1 MIRILLGMIVVL
13 VALCAAFGGLLWHE
27 RTQMGR
33 QDCEI
38 ATAARVNADTL
49 NTADAQ
55 HRADLEQVQQ
65 LQAQIAQLQADAN
78 AAAHLRAALESKLA
92 KQTEVL
98 RHVRETDIEARRCL
112 DTGVP
117 ASLLDSLRTPAG
129 GPASQAHQGG

>member
-1 MIRILLGMIVVL
+1 
-13 VALCAAFGGLLWHE
+13 
-27 RTQMGR
+27 
-33 QDCEI
+33 
-38 ATAARVNADTL
+38 
-49 NTADAQ
+49 
-55 HRADLEQVQQ
+55 
-65 LQAQIAQLQADAN
+65 

-129 GPASQAHQGG
+129 GPVSQAHQGG